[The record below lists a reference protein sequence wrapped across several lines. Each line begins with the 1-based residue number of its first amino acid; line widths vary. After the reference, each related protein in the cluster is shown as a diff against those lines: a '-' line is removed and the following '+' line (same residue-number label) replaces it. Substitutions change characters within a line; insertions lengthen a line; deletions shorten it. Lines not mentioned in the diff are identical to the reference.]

1 MTEIE
6 TKTQAEEQCLML
18 TPESVESYLQ
28 SVQSEGVAPSAIVKY
43 RNAMNNLSLWLG
55 DNLAL
60 DVDRLR
66 SWRQY
71 LDAFGYS
78 KHTVQKHITQ
88 VNNYLHHYGRDDLH
102 IPKPLRNDLTGK
114 IFGYITAIEP
124 LEHRHHRYVV
134 WRCVCKCGKEIEV
147 PSGMLLGGHTTS
159 CGCLNMEI
167 LQHRNRYE
175 EGTELRQA
183 LEEKILNPNSASGY
197 VGVQPKRDKWTA
209 YITYK
214 KKTYNLGTY
223 SNIEDAI
230 KARARAKEAVMEDA
244 ARIYEETDHLYGD
257 SPRRPAPPEKE
268 SFVAYEPVLIPA
280 RRTNNTSG
288 CPGVTMQ
295 HGKWSASICV
305 NKYRYRLGAYDD
317 LEDAIAVRK
326 KAEALVLAGNLETLK
341 AICTNWK

>member
-6 TKTQAEEQCLML
+6 TKTQAEEQCLMF

-28 SVQSEGVAPSAIVKY
+28 AVQSEGVAPSAIVKY

-60 DVDRLR
+60 DADRLR

-71 LDAFGYS
+71 LDTFGYS
-78 KHTVQKHITQ
+78 KHTVQKYITQ
-88 VNNYLHHYGRDDLH
+88 VNNYLHHYGHDDLH
-102 IPKPLRNDLTGK
+102 IPKPMRNDLTGK
-114 IFGYITAIEP
+114 TFGYITAIEP
-124 LEHRHHRYVV
+124 LEQRHHRYVV

-288 CPGVTMQ
+288 YPGVTIQ
-295 HGKWSASICV
+295 HGKWSVSICV

-326 KAEALVLAGNLETLK
+326 KAEALVLAGDLETLK